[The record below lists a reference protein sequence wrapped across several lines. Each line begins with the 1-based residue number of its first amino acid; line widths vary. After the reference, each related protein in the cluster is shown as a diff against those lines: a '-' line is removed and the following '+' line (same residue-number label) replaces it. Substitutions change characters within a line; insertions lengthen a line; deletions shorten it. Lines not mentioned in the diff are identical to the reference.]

1 MTAHPTMASWIWR
14 LFLLVL
20 LCLQS
25 GQAREFVVGGYLPDY
40 RAYINVN
47 ATAQFLTDVML
58 FSIQLSGDGCCLGER
73 HYRLA
78 REAQAYKQEQDYG
91 SLRLWV
97 TVGGGGRSD
106 LFRGTAVDDAK
117 RKQLIS
123 DLVELWY
130 VSYIV

>member
-1 MTAHPTMASWIWR
+1 MASSIWH

-25 GQAREFVVGGYLPDY
+25 VKAREFVVGGYLPDY

-47 ATAQFLTDVML
+47 ATAQFLTDVIL
-58 FSIQLSGDGCCLGER
+58 FSVQPSGDGCCLGEH

-78 REAQAYKQEQDYG
+78 REAQAYKQEQGYG

-97 TVGGGGRSD
+97 AVGGGGRSD
-106 LFRGTAVDDAK
+106 LFRGTAVDDEK
-117 RKQLIS
+117 RKQLID
-123 DLVELWY
+123 DLVQLWY
-130 VSYIV
+130 VSYI